1 MVDTQVGSPR
11 ERVVL
16 VEHVSEV
23 VGVPVSRIS
32 CQVHAN
38 VVVEELEAGKQR
50 DFTSGYELCPYQAY
64 LSGQFSLP
72 LHCCFFW
79 ALRLCPCERR

>member
-16 VEHVSEV
+16 VERVSV
-23 VGVPVSRIS
+23 DVGVSVSRIS

-50 DFTSGYELCPYQAY
+50 DFTSGYELCLGQAC
-64 LSGQFSLP
+64 LSDQFSHLP
-72 LHCCFFW
+72 RCCSSF
-79 ALRLCPCERR
+79 A

>member
-16 VEHVSEV
+16 VELVSEV
-23 VGVPVSRIS
+23 EVVPVSRIS
-32 CQVHAN
+32 CQVHAS

-50 DFTSGYELCPYQAY
+50 NFTSGYELCPYQAC
-64 LSGQFSLP
+64 LSDQFSHLP
-72 LHCCFFW
+72 RC
-79 ALRLCPCERR
+79 